1 MRDDQRQRIFML
13 GTDVDEVD
21 VKPVD
26 SSVEVRHGVE
36 PLLDL
41 PPVVIGLPVVQ
52 NLLDGLERHT
62 LRIVTDSLLLRQTGV
77 GQAAAQIGERGLWN
91 VNAERTDGIARWLS
105 FGRWPAAIMP
115 MSLSVWLVI
124 RALLRLMV
132 CSAACMLDNSYAC
145 ETENRSLCIVNLI
158 IRRSHSVKP
167 VAMATAKSRAK
178 DRLSFG
184 PFDLLVDERLLT
196 TRGTP
201 VNLGARTLDILIVL
215 RDPVARV
222 SEAGMPMETR
232 PWA

>member
-115 MSLSVWLVI
+115 DVFECLARHKGSPQVDGLLSRLH
-124 RALLRLMV
+124 AGQQLRLR
-132 CSAACMLDNSYAC
+132 D
-145 ETENRSLCIVNLI
+145 RKSLVMHC
-158 IRRSHSVKP
+158 
-167 VAMATAKSRAK
+167 
-178 DRLSFG
+178 
-184 PFDLLVDERLLT
+184 
-196 TRGTP
+196 
-201 VNLGARTLDILIVL
+201 
-215 RDPVARV
+215 
-222 SEAGMPMETR
+222 
-232 PWA
+232 